1 MQVILPRK
9 LTTRLLRT
17 LEIELKVRQSR
28 MKNQILRMAT
38 GTLAFLASG
47 VALADE
53 LNMRVGVTDISRQVY
68 DLHMTIFYICVAI
81 GVVVFG
87 VLFWSVFQHRKSK
100 GAVAATFHDSTKL
113 ELAWTIVPTLILI
126 VMAIPATQVLVAM
139 YDTGGE
145 DMNIEVRGYQWKWQY
160 KYLDEDYNNS
170 FSFFSNLATP
180 KSQIVNRSAK
190 TDTYL
195 MEVDEHLRI
204 PINRKVRFLVT
215 SEDVIHAWWV
225 PDFGIKRDAVPGMLN
240 ELWAIV
246 EEPGIYRGQCTEL
259 CGKDHGFMP
268 IVVEAMP
275 EAEFDAWYATKVTS
289 EVVRQEN
296 MSKTFTHDEL
306 MVQGEVIYG
315 TYCSSCHMANGEGVP
330 PVFPA
335 IAKSPVALG
344 PRDDHLSLVIN
355 GVSGSAMQAFGKQ
368 LDAVQLASVVH
379 YQRHA
384 FGNDVGDI
392 SQPQDVINLSNGQ

>member
-1 MQVILPRK
+1 
-9 LTTRLLRT
+9 
-17 LEIELKVRQSR
+17 
-28 MKNQILRMAT
+28 
-38 GTLAFLASG
+38 
-47 VALADE
+47 
-53 LNMRVGVTDISRQVY
+53 
-68 DLHMTIFYICVAI
+68 
-81 GVVVFG
+81 
-87 VLFWSVFQHRKSK
+87 
-100 GAVAATFHDSTKL
+100 
-113 ELAWTIVPTLILI
+113 
-126 VMAIPATQVLVAM
+126 MAIPATQVLVAM
-139 YDTGGE
+139 YDTCGE

-180 KSQIVNRSAK
+180 RSQIVNRSEK
-190 TDTYL
+190 TETYL
-195 MEVDEHLRI
+195 LEVDEHLRI

-275 EAEFDAWYATKVTS
+275 EAEFDAWYATKVSS
-289 EVVRQEN
+289 EVVRKE
-296 MSKTFTHDEL
+296 SLTKTFSHDEL

-335 IAKSPVALG
+335 IAGSAVAMG
-344 PRDDHLSLVIN
+344 PRDDHLNLVIN
-355 GVSGSAMQAFGKQ
+355 GVAGSAMQAFGKQ
-368 LDAVQLASVVH
+368 LDAAQLASVVH

-384 FGNDVGDI
+384 FGNDAGDI

>member
-1 MQVILPRK
+1 
-9 LTTRLLRT
+9 
-17 LEIELKVRQSR
+17 
-28 MKNQILRMAT
+28 MKKQILRMLT
-38 GTLAFLASG
+38 GVVAFIASG
-47 VALADE
+47 VTFADE

-87 VLFWSVFQHRKSK
+87 VLFWSVFRHRKSL
-100 GAVAATFHDSTKL
+100 GVVPATFHESTKM

-180 KSQIVNRSAK
+180 RSQIVNRSEK
-190 TDTYL
+190 TETYL
-195 MEVDEHLRI
+195 LEVDEHLRI

-275 EAEFDAWYATKVTS
+275 EAEFDAWYATKVSS
-289 EVVRQEN
+289 EVVRKE
-296 MSKTFTHDEL
+296 SLTKTFSHDEL

-335 IAKSPVALG
+335 IAGSAVAMG
-344 PRDDHLSLVIN
+344 PRDDHLNLVIN
-355 GVSGSAMQAFGKQ
+355 GVAGSAMQAFGKQ
-368 LDAVQLASVVH
+368 LDAAQLASVVH

-384 FGNDVGDI
+384 FGNDAGDI

>member
-1 MQVILPRK
+1 
-9 LTTRLLRT
+9 
-17 LEIELKVRQSR
+17 
-28 MKNQILRMAT
+28 MKKQILRMLT
-38 GTLAFLASG
+38 GVVAFIASG
-47 VALADE
+47 VAFADE

-87 VLFWSVFQHRKSK
+87 VLFWSVFRHRKSL
-100 GAVAATFHDSTKL
+100 GVVPATFHESTKM

-180 KSQIVNRSAK
+180 RSQIVNRSEK
-190 TDTYL
+190 TETYL
-195 MEVDEHLRI
+195 LEVDEHLRI

-275 EAEFDAWYATKVTS
+275 EAEFDAWYATKVSS
-289 EVVRQEN
+289 EVVRKE
-296 MSKTFTHDEL
+296 SLTKTFSHDEL

-315 TYCSSCHMANGEGVP
+315 TYCSSCHMANGGGVP

-335 IAKSPVALG
+335 IAGSAVAMG
-344 PRDDHLSLVIN
+344 PRDDHLNLVIN
-355 GVSGSAMQAFGKQ
+355 GVAGSAMQAFGKQ
-368 LDAVQLASVVH
+368 LDAAQLASVVH

-384 FGNDVGDI
+384 FGNDAGDI

>member
-1 MQVILPRK
+1 
-9 LTTRLLRT
+9 
-17 LEIELKVRQSR
+17 
-28 MKNQILRMAT
+28 MKNQILRMLT

-81 GVVVFG
+81 GVVVFS

-195 MEVDEHLRI
+195 LEVDEHLRI

-215 SEDVIHAWWV
+215 SEDVIHAWCRIRCMV
-225 PDFGIKRDAVPGMLN
+225 CNQGDF
-240 ELWAIV
+240 
-246 EEPGIYRGQCTEL
+246 RGCAPRKHEQNL
-259 CGKDHGFMP
+259 YSRRANGARRSNLRHLLFFMSHG
-268 IVVEAMP
+268 ERRRR
-275 EAEFDAWYATKVTS
+275 ATRISSHCQVTCCLRPTGRS
-289 EVVRQEN
+289 LKLSNQRRVRQCN
-296 MSKTFTHDEL
+296 
-306 MVQGEVIYG
+306 
-315 TYCSSCHMANGEGVP
+315 
-330 PVFPA
+330 
-335 IAKSPVALG
+335 
-344 PRDDHLSLVIN
+344 
-355 GVSGSAMQAFGKQ
+355 
-368 LDAVQLASVVH
+368 ASVW
-379 YQRHA
+379 QA
-384 FGNDVGDI
+384 A
-392 SQPQDVINLSNGQ
+392 